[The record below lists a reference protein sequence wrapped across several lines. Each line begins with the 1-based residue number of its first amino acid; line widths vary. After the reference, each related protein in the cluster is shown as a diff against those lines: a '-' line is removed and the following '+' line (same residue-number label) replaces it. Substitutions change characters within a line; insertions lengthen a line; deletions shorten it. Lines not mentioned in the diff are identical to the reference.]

1 MNMLRDEQQAA
12 LADIN
17 SYGNSLLLRYRE
29 LADND
34 ERLRAQLLAI
44 IDHRRNLLDQVA
56 ACSLA
61 RNDLPTAENRELTQL
76 KSLTDRLVDYF
87 AGSEAM
93 QARILD
99 AEAAWLDLLKELE
112 TLEWNSTERSL
123 IAQLQAEAESAK
135 QRLRES

>member
-17 SYGNSLLLRYRE
+17 GYGNSLLLRYRE

-34 ERLRAQLLAI
+34 ERLRGQLLAI

-61 RNDLPTAENRELTQL
+61 RNDLPAAENRELTQL

-93 QARILD
+93 LARILD
-99 AEAAWLDLLKELE
+99 AEAAWLDLLKALE

-123 IAQLQAEAESAK
+123 IAQLQAEAESAM